1 MNKIL
6 LAAITLTSAMPMH
19 AQMTPVGNWKTIDD
33 RTQKPRSVV
42 KISETAETLT
52 GVILERLDDGAK
64 PSDVCDKCPDDRKNR
79 SLSGLEII
87 RGVGLKSNDAGRWE
101 GGRILDPESG
111 KEYRLQL
118 TPIEGGRKLEVRGF
132 LGTPWVGRTQVWVR
146 AE

>member
-6 LAAITLTSAMPMH
+6 VAAITLTLAMPIH
-19 AQMTPVGNWKTIDD
+19 SQMTPVANWKTVDD
-33 RTQKPRSVV
+33 RSQKPRSVV

-64 PSDVCDKCPDDRKNR
+64 PSDVCDKCSDDRKNR
-79 SLSGLEII
+79 VLKVLQII
-87 RGVGLKSNDAGRWE
+87 RGVGLRSNGDGCWE

-111 KEYRLQL
+111 KEYRVQPP
-118 TPIEGGRKLEVRGF
+118 PIEGGGKRKLRGF
-132 LGTPWVGRTQVWVR
+132 VGTPSLGRTQVWIR